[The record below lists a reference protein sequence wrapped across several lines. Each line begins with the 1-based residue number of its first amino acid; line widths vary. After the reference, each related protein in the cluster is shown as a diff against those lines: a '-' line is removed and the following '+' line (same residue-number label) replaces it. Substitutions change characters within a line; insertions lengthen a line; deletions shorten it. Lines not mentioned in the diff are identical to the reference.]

1 MPPKIEV
8 KIIGVKNFGEA
19 CKRMAAQ
26 NKKSLG
32 AILLDAATMTHKIA
46 VDLIRDG
53 ARSGIVYLKTKKKIP
68 HVASAPG
75 EPPKSDTGTLV
86 QNITIE
92 KIGTKSGDGY
102 TVGSRKG
109 APHGFFL
116 EFGTHNMMP
125 RPWLSVALNRM
136 QEAMKGKYNG

>member
-1 MPPKIEV
+1 MKVEV
-8 KIIGVKNFGEA
+8 KIIGVKDFGDA
-19 CKRMAAQ
+19 CKKMAAQ

-32 AILLDAATMTHKIA
+32 AILLDAATMTHKFAIE
-46 VDLIRDG
+46 LITTG
-53 ARSGIVYLKTKKKIP
+53 ARSGITYFKTKQKIS

-75 EPPKSDTGTLV
+75 EPPKSDMGTLV

-92 KIGTKSGDGY
+92 KIGEKGADGY

-116 EFGTHNMMP
+116 EFGTSKMLP
-125 RPWLSVALNRM
+125 RPWLSVALQKM
-136 QEAMKGKYNG
+136 QQAMKGKYNG